1 MIVPVSIRSVA
12 GLGLAQFWQYDVVVR
27 YKRSRSVILPFN
39 ILFLLLFLDY
49 GFCYW
54 IFMYFP
60 VIYLNGCYLYNI
72 GIDA

>member
-49 GFCYW
+49 GFLLLDFYVFSSNLFKW
-54 IFMYFP
+54 LLF
-60 VIYLNGCYLYNI
+60 V
-72 GIDA
+72 